1 MSPPTVAPLAPRGG
15 AGESSVEIHLTAR
28 HCELGPDVRT
38 FAKARLEKLNKY
50 DARIH
55 EVRVIVSQER
65 KLHTA
70 EITLRAHQ
78 QDVVITE
85 SHADARA
92 AIELAADRLEDRV
105 RRRKE
110 KRVKA
115 PRRDGRLNGADHA
128 EPAGAETGDDVASD
142 DEY

>member
-1 MSPPTVAPLAPRGG
+1 MRPFTAVPLSPGGG
-15 AGESSVEIHLTAR
+15 AGESSVQIYLTAR

-38 FAKARLEKLNKY
+38 FANARLEKLNKY
-50 DARIH
+50 DARIS
-55 EVRVIVSQER
+55 EVRVIVSHER

>member
-1 MSPPTVAPLAPRGG
+1 MRPFTAVPLSPGGG
-15 AGESSVEIHLTAR
+15 AGESSVQIYLTAR

-70 EITLRAHQ
+70 EITLRARLRALRSRFVVSIPGEPRAHSHDHQ
-78 QDVVITE
+78 
-85 SHADARA
+85 
-92 AIELAADRLEDRV
+92 ADRGYQPKSLRCS
-105 RRRKE
+105 RSLCCLICF
-110 KRVKA
+110 
-115 PRRDGRLNGADHA
+115 RLLACR
-128 EPAGAETGDDVASD
+128 ELP
-142 DEY
+142 